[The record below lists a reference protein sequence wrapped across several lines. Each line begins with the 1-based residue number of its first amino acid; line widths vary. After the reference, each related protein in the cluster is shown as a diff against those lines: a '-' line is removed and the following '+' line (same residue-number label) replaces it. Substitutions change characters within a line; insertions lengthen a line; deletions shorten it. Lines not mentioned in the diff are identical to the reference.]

1 MTHHAPLPDPRGLL
15 NSLRARVLLAILVW
29 VGLGIGGIW
38 FSATRVFTKHIEEQ
52 YHEELDVHVRELAGL
67 VKIGPGEHI
76 ELTRPLSDPR
86 YLVPLSGFYWQ
97 VSVDR
102 GMILRSA
109 SMTRGALDEDV
120 AHGPVIVHRLDNGP
134 TGPAITYGL
143 IRKSP
148 SGRDIHFVIA
158 TDQRLLDETIAR
170 FTRELTLWLLALAVA
185 LVATGLFIVVFGF
198 RPLDRLAQATS
209 RLRAGTTAR
218 LDGHYPVEIAPL
230 VDDLNAYIAHNTAI
244 VDRARVQA
252 GNLAHALRTPLAV
265 ITDEAERLAQ
275 DGGTSASAAV
285 LLEQTR
291 LMAQQIEYQ
300 LARARSAAGSGAPG
314 AISRLSD
321 VLAPILSAMRRL
333 HPDKRFDLVNHAGPE
348 AAWPVDPVDLSELL
362 SNLIDNAGKW
372 SESRVQLVIGEDGSV
387 RVIDDGPGLAVGD
400 IARAFEIGSRFDPGK
415 PGSGLG
421 LAIAHDIAT
430 AYGLSLT
437 LENRPSPAH
446 GLIVQLRARGPTDP

>member
-1 MTHHAPLPDPRGLL
+1 
-15 NSLRARVLLAILVW
+15 
-29 VGLGIGGIW
+29 
-38 FSATRVFTKHIEEQ
+38 
-52 YHEELDVHVRELAGL
+52 
-67 VKIGPGEHI
+67 
-76 ELTRPLSDPR
+76 
-86 YLVPLSGFYWQ
+86 
-97 VSVDR
+97 
-102 GMILRSA
+102 MILRSA

-185 LVATGLFIVVFGF
+185 LVATGVFIVVFGF

-218 LDGHYPVEIAPL
+218 LDDTTRWRSRRWWTTSTPISPTTPRSSTARGCRPATWPTRCARRWRSSPTRPNGWRRMAAPPP
-230 VDDLNAYIAHNTAI
+230 
-244 VDRARVQA
+244 RR
-252 GNLAHALRTPLAV
+252 GM
-265 ITDEAERLAQ
+265 
-275 DGGTSASAAV
+275 
-285 LLEQTR
+285 LEQTR

-300 LARARSAAGSGAPG
+300 LARPLRRRIGRTRRDQPPVRRAGADPLRHAPAAPG
-314 AISRLSD
+314 QALRSRQ
-321 VLAPILSAMRRL
+321 PRRTGG
-333 HPDKRFDLVNHAGPE
+333 VAGRSGGPVRT
-348 AAWPVDPVDLSELL
+348 AFQPHRQRGQVVRKPGATGDWRGRQRPRDRRWPRPC
-362 SNLIDNAGKW
+362 
-372 SESRVQLVIGEDGSV
+372 R
-387 RVIDDGPGLAVGD
+387 RRHRP
-400 IARAFEIGSRFDPGK
+400 RFEIGSRFDPGK